1 MKAYRNHGNA
11 LLQNT
16 TPPKQTN
23 QQTKNNWIS
32 ARMANFVVFSLP
44 WCHLLLLRSVV
55 ILKTTVHDTG
65 TGISQYQRE
74 LKRSYP
80 QAIVTVC
87 FDLPV
92 CSLENWLKG
101 LALSG
106 ASPSAEVETTGP
118 LKTFRGRWV
127 SCWCLRQ

>member
-1 MKAYRNHGNA
+1 M
-11 LLQNT
+11 
-16 TPPKQTN
+16 
-23 QQTKNNWIS
+23 
-32 ARMANFVVFSLP
+32 
-44 WCHLLLLRSVV
+44 V

-65 TGISQYQRE
+65 TGIRQYQRE

-92 CSLENWLKG
+92 GSLENWLKG

-118 LKTFRGRWV
+118 LKTFRGR
-127 SCWCLRQ
+127 